1 MENNLTDQKDK
12 NSAEHQATISDER
25 KMTIIGLMFSKTTSA
40 TFLKNRDGIK
50 SFPLVTEEEK
60 AFIDE
65 VYEKIKDLG
74 VGEEVLQV
82 TNLEQ
87 LKDELYARCQIPK
100 EAVERIKQERAEKVQ
115 ESLKK
120 IQEERDRINA
130 RIAAENEKRVARSMQ
145 RVPDLS
151 IAEEAKQNQNEQ
163 VDYKE
168 DLYQPNILCGHSIG
182 MPELPFIEKINY
194 TRERIE
200 NISPQTSYQFA
211 NKIYTIK
218 KVGSILYMSAPN
230 LQDSISEY
238 EITISQDG
246 TSKTVRRF
254 GDISFNK
261 MDDASYST
269 VVFLGLLGER
279 NLDDK
284 KLHGYLGSL
293 ELVKDQ
299 NKEGETE
306 SSYRVVYLPEEYTAI
321 VIWEQI
327 EKVRKGK
334 RLQDQGKVLPREAK
348 ASGGDER

>member
-1 MENNLTDQKDK
+1 
-12 NSAEHQATISDER
+12 
-25 KMTIIGLMFSKTTSA
+25 
-40 TFLKNRDGIK
+40 
-50 SFPLVTEEEK
+50 
-60 AFIDE
+60 
-65 VYEKIKDLG
+65 
-74 VGEEVLQV
+74 
-82 TNLEQ
+82 
-87 LKDELYARCQIPK
+87 
-100 EAVERIKQERAEKVQ
+100 
-115 ESLKK
+115 
-120 IQEERDRINA
+120 
-130 RIAAENEKRVARSMQ
+130 MQ

>member
-1 MENNLTDQKDK
+1 
-12 NSAEHQATISDER
+12 
-25 KMTIIGLMFSKTTSA
+25 
-40 TFLKNRDGIK
+40 
-50 SFPLVTEEEK
+50 
-60 AFIDE
+60 
-65 VYEKIKDLG
+65 
-74 VGEEVLQV
+74 
-82 TNLEQ
+82 
-87 LKDELYARCQIPK
+87 
-100 EAVERIKQERAEKVQ
+100 
-115 ESLKK
+115 
-120 IQEERDRINA
+120 
-130 RIAAENEKRVARSMQ
+130 
-145 RVPDLS
+145 
-151 IAEEAKQNQNEQ
+151 
-163 VDYKE
+163 
-168 DLYQPNILCGHSIG
+168 
-182 MPELPFIEKINY
+182 
-194 TRERIE
+194 
-200 NISPQTSYQFA
+200 
-211 NKIYTIK
+211 
-218 KVGSILYMSAPN
+218 MSAPN